1 MPADSE
7 AWNEVVGLRVSFFV
21 GEALASLRRNWIMTM
36 ASLITVLVTMTILGA
51 VLVVDRNLNHGATN
65 LKNRVEI
72 EVFINDAVAGAP
84 GQVAAM
90 YGQILAMP
98 AVRSCRYV
106 TKAEALASFEK
117 TLGSQGKT
125 IVANLSGNPLPA
137 SFVIY
142 VKDPSEVDRVAG
154 RFFSDPR
161 VNNDPGTT
169 DGVSYAKAT
178 VRNLLG
184 TLDLVG
190 KGLWVVTALF
200 AAAAVLLVS
209 TTVRLSIFA
218 RRREVEV
225 MQLVGA
231 TNWFIRWPFLL
242 EGFITGI
249 LGSLLAAGAVW
260 ALSAAVVGWIH
271 SSKLDFLDA
280 RGYPVLLQAGSWP
293 LGLVPTLVL
302 VGALLGTIGSALAL
316 GRHLRMSL

>member
-1 MPADSE
+1 M
-7 AWNEVVGLRVSFFV
+7 SFFLA
-21 GEALASLRRNWIMTM
+21 EALASLRRNWIMTV
-36 ASLITVLVTMTILGA
+36 ASIITVLVTMTILGA

-72 EVFINDAVAGAP
+72 EVFINDSVSADP
-84 GQVAAM
+84 TQQAAM
-90 YGQILAMP
+90 FRQILDMP
-98 AVRSCRYV
+98 EVRTCTYI
-106 TKAEALASFEK
+106 TKSQALASFEK
-117 TLGSQGKT
+117 TLGKQGKT

-142 VKDPSEVDRVAG
+142 VKDPDAVDRVAQH
-154 RFFSDPR
+154 FFSDPR

-190 KGLWVVTALF
+190 KGLWVVTVLF
-200 AAAAVLLVS
+200 AAAAMLLVS

-231 TNWFIRWPFLL
+231 TDWFIRWPFLL
-242 EGFITGI
+242 EGFITGV
-249 LGSLLAAGAVW
+249 LGSLLAAVAVW
-260 ALSAAVVGWIH
+260 ALSTVVVGWIH

-280 RGYPVLLQAGSWP
+280 RGYPILLQGGSWP

-302 VGALLGTIGSALAL
+302 AGALLGTVGSAVAL
-316 GRHLRMSL
+316 SRHLRMSSSA